1 MHSAITGK
9 CFISNNLRCIF
20 LKMKTRFKPILSASM
35 SRIYRH
41 IYSGAPVAMISAD
54 RYNNSRKVKEEW
66 RRELRVDINR
76 RGFSYI
82 TLAGAWNSGGNVSD
96 EMSFFVIGIDRDTGE
111 PVSYDELK
119 DFAMEC
125 CEKYEQEC
133 VITGVVFGEKIRF
146 ELINKDGDV
155 YSVFSAIK
163 FDTPEAMEKLHKRYI
178 KYREE
183 REENFNPETD
193 DYGFGY
199 TRKRKNNNSFAM
211 LNEDEAKLN
220 ALKSNFVDILDD
232 VDKYTGLTASERR
245 AIKSCL
251 KRLQVIR

>member
-1 MHSAITGK
+1 
-9 CFISNNLRCIF
+9 
-20 LKMKTRFKPILSASM
+20 
-35 SRIYRH
+35 
-41 IYSGAPVAMISAD
+41 
-54 RYNNSRKVKEEW
+54 
-66 RRELRVDINR
+66 
-76 RGFSYI
+76 
-82 TLAGAWNSGGNVSD
+82 
-96 EMSFFVIGIDRDTGE
+96 MSFFVIGIDRDTGE

-220 ALKSNFVDILDD
+220 ALKSDFVDILDD